1 MSLDPYLTGPVRDDF
16 DAWCAATRDR
26 FIPPLSFSEVR
37 KGVRA
42 LSSLYVER
50 RQNGRLSARSLD
62 GHGKRAG
69 FACYY
74 APLHFLA
81 AWHAAAPLAGPA
93 SETVKRVIDLGCGS
107 GAAGAACAR
116 ALGATSVRG
125 IDRSGWA
132 LGEARHTWRAF
143 GLAGRGRR
151 GVLPGALPRCGP
163 GDLLCA
169 GWAVNELDEA
179 PRDELLAELVR
190 GVERGARLL
199 LLEPLA
205 GVASPWWNAWQPRFA
220 AVGVQ
225 PDTLKRTLALPAWIQ
240 RMDKAAGLSHR
251 PLGARV
257 LRSSA

>member
-1 MSLDPYLTGPVRDDF
+1 MSLEPYLTGPIRDDF
-16 DAWCAATRDR
+16 DHWCETTLGR

-50 RQNGRLSARSLD
+50 RAEGRLSARSLE
-62 GHGKRAG
+62 GHGKRAA

-81 AWHAAAPLAGPA
+81 AWHAAAPLAQDA
-93 SETVKRVIDLGCGS
+93 TQEVKRVIDLGCGS

-116 ALGATSVRG
+116 ALGGASVLG
-125 IDRSGWA
+125 LDRSGWA
-132 LGEARHTWRAF
+132 LGEARRTWRAF
-143 GLAGRGRR
+143 GLVGRARR
-151 GVLPGALPRCGP
+151 GVLPAALPRWGR
-163 GDLLCA
+163 GDLLCVA
-169 GWAVNELDEA
+169 WAVNELDEA
-179 PRDELLAELVR
+179 PRDALLEALLR
-190 GVERGARLL
+190 AVERDARLL

-205 GVASPWWNAWQPRFA
+205 GAASPWWDAWRKRFA
-220 AVGVQ
+220 DAGVESHA
-225 PDTLKRTLALPAWIQ
+225 LKRTLALPAWIQ
-240 RMDKAAGLSHR
+240 RMDKAAGLRHR